1 MVNPFLPGFPTLG
14 NQRSTP
20 TALVPAMPQSLRR
33 RLLALGLLL
42 TMAITTTHV
51 ANAAEDSDL
60 PDVTSGMTI
69 GSGTLTDVTEEK
81 TPTGSYKSYA
91 TKVSLTPASIS
102 TSEASANGTGHA
114 ASDSQNAS
122 TSASITYLTG
132 THTPSTTE
140 GAGNITA
147 TTKTSPAPSASNTTP
162 CNNHVGFCGR
172 KYGNITEVGAHNSP
186 FTRPASAASNQELD
200 VTTQLDDGIRFLQA
214 QMQWPANDTVPH
226 FCHTSCDI
234 LDAGPITDWL
244 GQVKSW
250 VDSHPFDVVTILLG
264 NGNYSKAEMYAPHI
278 EETGITRYV
287 YTPPHLPMALDDWPT
302 LENMIINGKRV
313 VMMMDYETQP
323 EEYPWLMDEF
333 SVMWET
339 PFDPIDRSFP
349 CTVQRP
355 PNLSNED
362 ARNRMYL
369 TNHNFNVEVNAFGA
383 TILVPATSILNETN
397 AVSGE
402 GSLGE
407 GAQTC
412 LEDWDRPPTF
422 LNVDYYNKGDYPGS
436 VFEVAATMN
445 GVVYDRNCCGDVAS
459 TALGLSNAV
468 PSLTVMLGAAVLI
481 TLLIDS

>member
-1 MVNPFLPGFPTLG
+1 
-14 NQRSTP
+14 
-20 TALVPAMPQSLRR
+20 MPQSFCQ
-33 RLLALGLLL
+33 RLLALGMLL
-42 TMAITTTHV
+42 TIPITTTH
-51 ANAAEDSDL
+51 AAEAAEDSDL
-60 PDVTSGMTI
+60 PEVTSGMTI

-91 TKVSLTPASIS
+91 TKVPLTLASVS
-102 TSEASANGTGHA
+102 MPEASGNRTGQA
-114 ASDSQNAS
+114 TSDSQS
-122 TSASITYLTG
+122 GSVSASITYLTG
-132 THTPSTTE
+132 THTPSTTAI
-140 GAGNITA
+140 AGNA
-147 TTKTSPAPSASNTTP
+147 TSSTSASSEPSASNTTP
-162 CNNHVGFCGR
+162 CNNYVEFCGR
-172 KYGNITEVGAHNSP
+172 KYGNITQVAAHNSP
-186 FTRPASAASNQELD
+186 FTRPGSAASNQELD
-200 VTTQLDDGIRFLQA
+200 VITQLDDGIRFLQA
-214 QMQWPANDTVPH
+214 QMQWPADDTVPH

-278 EETGITRYV
+278 EQTGITRFL

-313 VMMMDYETQP
+313 IMMMDYETQP
-323 EEYPWLMDEF
+323 EQYPWLMDEF

-355 PNLSNED
+355 PNLSDED

-397 AVSGE
+397 AVLGE

-407 GAQTC
+407 GAKTC

-445 GVVYDRNCCGDVAS
+445 GVTYDRNCCGDVAS
-459 TALGLSNAV
+459 ATLGLSNAV
-468 PSLTVMLGAAVLI
+468 PSLVVLLGAAVLV
-481 TLLIDS
+481 TLFMNL